1 MISTKSLL
9 YIAIALAL
17 IFSLDAQGRRDG
29 GGHGRISRS
38 VRAGRDIEDRAGMVG
53 KHTSC

>member
-1 MISTKSLL
+1 MVGAKSLL

-17 IFSLDAQGRRDG
+17 IISLDAQGRRDG

-38 VRAGRDIEDRAGMVG
+38 LRARRDMENRAELVG
-53 KHTSC
+53 KYIT